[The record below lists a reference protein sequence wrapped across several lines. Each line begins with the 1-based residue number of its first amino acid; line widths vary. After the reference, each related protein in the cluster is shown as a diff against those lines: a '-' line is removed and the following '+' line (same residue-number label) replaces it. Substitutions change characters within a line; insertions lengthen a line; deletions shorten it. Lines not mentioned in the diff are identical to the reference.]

1 MFVIRNQKFFLGLS
15 VFFMVLSIV
24 AISVYG
30 LRWGIDFTGGT
41 LMEVERE
48 GGFSFSE
55 LEALKETI
63 EQSIDATV
71 LLQPSEENGLL
82 IRTRTLSEEEHRMVL
97 SALEKE
103 TTEASEVIEKRFD
116 SVGPVIGQELRSK
129 SYWAIGIVVVL
140 IVLYIAFAFR
150 KVSKPVSSW
159 KFGVV
164 AIISLV
170 HNILIPIGLFALLG
184 HYFLEYQIDALFVT
198 ALLAIFGFSVND
210 TIVIFDR
217 IRENLGKVQERS
229 PKPFRDI
236 VGESISQTLSRSFN
250 ISLAIVLVL
259 LTLYFIGSDATREFS
274 FVLGLGVLF
283 GTYSSI
289 CFASPL
295 LVVAEKI
302 QKKK

>member
-1 MFVIRNQKFFLGLS
+1 MFVIRKQKFFLGLS

>member
-41 LMEVERE
+41 LMEVERD

>member
-229 PKPFRDI
+229 PKPFREI

-250 ISLAIVLVL
+250 ISLAIMLVL